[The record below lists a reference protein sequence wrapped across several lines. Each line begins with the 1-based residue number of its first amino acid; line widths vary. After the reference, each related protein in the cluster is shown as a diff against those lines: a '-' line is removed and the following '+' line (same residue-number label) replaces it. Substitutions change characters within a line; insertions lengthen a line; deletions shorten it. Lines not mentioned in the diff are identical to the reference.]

1 MDRESFYAGLGMLFG
16 PFLFYLI
23 YLLVQAQID
32 WGLIGLGVLGL
43 AYFGTAIFLLIKGA
57 LSES

>member
-1 MDRESFYAGLGMLFG
+1 MDRESFYAGLGMLFA
-16 PFLFYLI
+16 PFLFYLV

-32 WGLIGLGVLGL
+32 WVLVGLGVLCL

-57 LSES
+57 LTEG